1 MRPGFNG
8 SSVLQPFECGNAV
21 KIQNNVRFLPTYF
34 DHGYMSVHE
43 VQEILGC
50 MSVHEVQEILGCMSM
65 HEVQEILGCM
75 SMHEVQEILPDTNM
89 LLLYISTRGLCCFD
103 LAHLHVLA
111 MVDRL
116 GCMVFDED
124 ARNVAKS
131 FLTHTL
137 FENFLGVFFVCLFVC
152 LMHNNYINHLGRSVF
167 RLRTSAHLHCQWN
180 P

>member
-1 MRPGFNG
+1 MSPGLNR

-34 DHGYMSVHE
+34 DHGCMSVHE

-65 HEVQEILGCM
+65 HEVQEI
-75 SMHEVQEILPDTNM
+75 HPDTNM

-111 MVDRL
+111 MVDHL
-116 GCMVFDED
+116 GCMVFDKD

-137 FENFLGVFFVCLFVC
+137 FENFLGVFFVCLF
-152 LMHNNYINHLGRSVF
+152 N
-167 RLRTSAHLHCQWN
+167 A
-180 P
+180 